1 MVKVSDEPIG
11 YAEEAE
17 RFIVHFSK
25 DGKPVLLEIL
35 DAKNFIVESFNV
47 LFKAMQSEGVVVV
60 ADGENKSGAP
70 EGDVCADRLSEG
82 NYIVMHIL
90 AMAEPKPQSFS
101 KRHSP
106 RFFGGIR
113 STISAIS
120 SGLASMRSGD
130 GLVTGLPRGLLGL
143 GSVSIVNQLPHI
155 R

>member
-25 DGKPVLLEIL
+25 DGKPVLFEIL

-70 EGDVCADRLSEG
+70 EGDVCADRLSEVLPVHSAG
-82 NYIVMHIL
+82 AWPKGL
-90 AMAEPKPQSFS
+90 SLKRESAEE
-101 KRHSP
+101 
-106 RFFGGIR
+106 
-113 STISAIS
+113 
-120 SGLASMRSGD
+120 
-130 GLVTGLPRGLLGL
+130 
-143 GSVSIVNQLPHI
+143 
-155 R
+155 